1 MARTAGSGIRAFAKR
16 CVCEHAAK
24 WIDKLYHC
32 CYNVDEQIFIHK
44 GGWWNAEISG
54 EMSGNS

>member
-32 CYNVDEQIFIHK
+32 YYNVDEQIFIH
-44 GGWWNAEISG
+44 
-54 EMSGNS
+54 